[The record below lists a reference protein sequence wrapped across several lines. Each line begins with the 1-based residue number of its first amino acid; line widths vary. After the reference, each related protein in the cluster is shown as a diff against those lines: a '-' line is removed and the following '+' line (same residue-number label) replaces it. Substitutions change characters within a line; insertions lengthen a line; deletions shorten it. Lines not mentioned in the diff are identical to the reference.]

1 MNIISSI
8 KYIPKAGGI
17 GYFADENK
25 VKKLFFS
32 DE

>member
-25 VKKLFFS
+25 VKERIFP
-32 DE
+32 DD